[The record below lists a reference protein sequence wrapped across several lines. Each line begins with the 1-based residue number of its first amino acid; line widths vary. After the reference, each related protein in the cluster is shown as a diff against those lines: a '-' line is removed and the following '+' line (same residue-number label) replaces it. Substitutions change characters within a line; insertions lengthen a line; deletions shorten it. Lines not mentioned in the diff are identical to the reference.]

1 MPALQHPPHEVFAQ
15 HYACNGYNSHRAA
28 AAAGLHPSAKN
39 HPLVKARIA
48 ELMSQQFAALQID
61 ALRVKEEIAKVA
73 FGDIRGIFD
82 ESGNLRHITDMDDDT
97 AATISAVDVELKSQ
111 GPDSPPITVVKIRR
125 HDKMAAL
132 KILAQHFKIIGE
144 DNDGVNQLANALADR
159 LNAAKKR
166 ILTAEDAVIIE
177 PVQGSESM
185 EPAAPVLADDVAD
198 PTPPARYTSLLP
210 APADHG
216 GDLW

>member
-1 MPALQHPPHEVFAQ
+1 MPALQYPPHEVFAQ
-15 HYACNGYNSHRAA
+15 HYTSNGYNSHRAA
-28 AAAGLHPSAKN
+28 AASGLHPSAKN
-39 HPLVKARIA
+39 HPAVKGRIA
-48 ELMSQQFAALQID
+48 ELMQLQFAALQID
-61 ALRVKEEIAKVA
+61 ALRVKEELARVA
-73 FGDIRGIFD
+73 FGDVRGLFAED
-82 ESGNLRHITDMDDDT
+82 GSLRHITDLDDDT
-97 AATISAVDVELKSQ
+97 AATISAIDVELKSQ
-111 GPDSPPITVVKIRR
+111 GPDAPPTTVVKIRR

-144 DNDGVNQLANALADR
+144 DNDGVNQLANALTDR

-177 PVQGSESM
+177 PAQDSGST
-185 EPAAPVLADDVAD
+185 EPVAPVLTDDVAD

-210 APADHG
+210 AAVDHG

>member
-1 MPALQHPPHEVFAQ
+1 MPSLQYAPHEVFAQ
-15 HYACNGYNSHRAA
+15 HYTCNGYNSHKAA

-39 HPLVKARIA
+39 HPAVKARIA
-48 ELMSQQFAALQID
+48 ELMQIQFAALQID
-61 ALRVKEEIAKVA
+61 ALRVKEELARVA
-73 FGDIRGIFD
+73 FGDVRGLFD
-82 ESGNLRHITDMDDDT
+82 EQGNLRHITDLDDDT
-97 AATISAVDVELKSQ
+97 AATISAVDVELKSN
-111 GPDSPPITVVKIRR
+111 GPDQAPTTVVKVRR

-159 LNAAKKR
+159 LNAAKR
-166 ILTAEDAVIIE
+166 RMLTPQEVEDATILDARGGESTE
-177 PVQGSESM
+177 PESLQ
-185 EPAAPVLADDVAD
+185 PTDL
-198 PTPPARYTSLLP
+198 TPPARYTSLLP

>member
-15 HYACNGYNSHRAA
+15 HYTSNGYNSHRAA
-28 AAAGLHPSAKN
+28 AASGLHPSAKN
-39 HPLVKARIA
+39 HPAVKGRIA
-48 ELMSQQFAALQID
+48 ELMQLQFAALQID
-61 ALRVKEEIAKVA
+61 ALRVKEELARVA
-73 FGDIRGIFD
+73 FGDVRGLFAED
-82 ESGNLRHITDMDDDT
+82 GSLRHITDLDDDT
-97 AATISAVDVELKSQ
+97 AATISAVDIELKSQ
-111 GPDSPPITVVKIRR
+111 GPDAPPTTVVKIRR

-166 ILTAEDAVIIE
+166 ILTPDVEDAAISTA
-177 PVQGSESM
+177 QGSESM
-185 EPAAPVLADDVAD
+185 EPPPLEDD

-210 APADHG
+210 AAVDHG

>member
-1 MPALQHPPHEVFAQ
+1 MPDVPALQHPPHEVFAQ
-15 HYACNGYNSHRAA
+15 HYTSNGYNSHRAA
-28 AAAGLHPSAKN
+28 AASGLHPSAKN
-39 HPLVKARIA
+39 HPAVKGRIA
-48 ELMSQQFAALQID
+48 ELMQLQFAALQID
-61 ALRVKEEIAKVA
+61 ALRVKEELARVA
-73 FGDIRGIFD
+73 FGDVRGLFAED
-82 ESGNLRHITDMDDDT
+82 GSLRHITDLDDDT
-97 AATISAVDVELKSQ
+97 AATISAVDIELKSQ
-111 GPDSPPITVVKIRR
+111 GPDAPPTTVVKIRR

-166 ILTAEDAVIIE
+166 ILTPDVEDAAISTA
-177 PVQGSESM
+177 QGSESM
-185 EPAAPVLADDVAD
+185 EPPPLEDD

-210 APADHG
+210 AAVDHG

>member
-1 MPALQHPPHEVFAQ
+1 MPDVPALQHPPHEVFAQ
-15 HYACNGYNSHRAA
+15 HYTSNGYNSHRAA
-28 AAAGLHPSAKN
+28 AASGLHPSAKN
-39 HPLVKARIA
+39 HPAVKGRIA
-48 ELMSQQFAALQID
+48 ELMQLQFAALQID
-61 ALRVKEEIAKVA
+61 ALRVKEELARVA
-73 FGDIRGIFD
+73 FGDVRGLFD
-82 ESGNLRHITDMDDDT
+82 DSGNLRHITDLDDDT
-97 AATISAVDVELKSQ
+97 AATISAIDVELKRE
-111 GPDSPPITVVKIRR
+111 GPDAPPTTVVKIRR

-166 ILTAEDAVIIE
+166 ILTPDVEDATILDA
-177 PVQGSESM
+177 QGSESM
-185 EPAAPVLADDVAD
+185 EPPPLEDD

-210 APADHG
+210 AAVDHG

>member
-1 MPALQHPPHEVFAQ
+1 MPDVPALQHPPHEVFAQ
-15 HYACNGYNSHRAA
+15 HYTSNGYNSHRAA
-28 AAAGLHPSAKN
+28 AASGLHPSAKN
-39 HPLVKARIA
+39 HPAVKGRIA
-48 ELMSQQFAALQID
+48 ELMQLQFAALQID
-61 ALRVKEEIAKVA
+61 ALRVKEELARVA
-73 FGDIRGIFD
+73 FGDVRGLFAED
-82 ESGNLRHITDMDDDT
+82 GSLRHITDLDDDT
-97 AATISAVDVELKSQ
+97 AATISAVDIELKSQ
-111 GPDSPPITVVKIRR
+111 GPDAPPTTVVKIRR

-166 ILTAEDAVIIE
+166 ILTPDVEDATISTA
-177 PVQGSESM
+177 QGSESM
-185 EPAAPVLADDVAD
+185 EPPPLEDD

-210 APADHG
+210 AAVDHG